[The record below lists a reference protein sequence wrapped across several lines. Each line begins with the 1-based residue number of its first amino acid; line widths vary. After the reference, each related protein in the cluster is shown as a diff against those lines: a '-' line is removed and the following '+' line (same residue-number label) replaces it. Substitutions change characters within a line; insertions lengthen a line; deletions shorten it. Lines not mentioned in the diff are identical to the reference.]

1 MRKEYDLSV
10 ADYDQVIKLEPEV
23 AKGYI
28 DRGWVFVLKNDL
40 DKAGADFDKALELH
54 QNDPSALVG
63 RGVVKS
69 RKGQPTDGNADLSLA
84 QKLEPGIFDKI
95 RKLGVE

>member
-1 MRKEYDLSV
+1 M
-10 ADYDQVIKLEPEV
+10 IKINRDD

-40 DKAGADFDKALELH
+40 DKAGADFDTALQLH
-54 QNDPSALVG
+54 QNEPSALVG

-69 RKGQPTDGNADLSLA
+69 RKGEPTDGSADLALA
-84 QKLEPGIFDKI
+84 QRLEPGIFEQI
-95 RKLGVE
+95 RKLGIE